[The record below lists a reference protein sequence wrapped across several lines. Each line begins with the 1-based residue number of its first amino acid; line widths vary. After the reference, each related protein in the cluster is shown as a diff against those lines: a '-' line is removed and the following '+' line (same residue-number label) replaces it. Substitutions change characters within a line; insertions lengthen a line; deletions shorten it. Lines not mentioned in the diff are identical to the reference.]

1 MNETIQTILSRK
13 SIRAYTDEPVSD
25 EDIATIVSCGLQAPT
40 GMNRQPWHVTVVQNR
55 ALLDRISAKN
65 QEIMAASPDEST
77 RKKAAVKNF
86 DNFRSAPMAIIISGT
101 NRETYTIA
109 DCANVT
115 ENMALAA
122 HALGLGSCYIASF
135 ALSLNQPD
143 GSALKT
149 ELGIPD
155 EYMPLFALCLGH
167 AAEDPAPRKRN
178 PDVVNYVK

>member
-13 SIRAYTDEPVSD
+13 SIRAYTDAPVGD
-25 EDIATIVSCGLQAPT
+25 EEIATIVSCGLQAPSAT
-40 GMNRQPWHVTVVQNR
+40 NRQPWHVTVVQNR

-65 QEIMAASPDEST
+65 QELMAASPDEST
-77 RKKAAVKNF
+77 RKKAAVKNY
-86 DNFRSAPMAIIISGT
+86 DSFRSAPMAIMVSGANRNT
-101 NRETYTIA
+101 NTIA

-122 HALGLGSCYIASF
+122 HALGLGGCYVASF

-143 GSALKT
+143 GGALKT
-149 ELGIPD
+149 ELGIPE
-155 EYMPLFALCLGH
+155 EYTPLFALCLGH